1 MPSGT
6 LIAYN
11 QGGSASGTTSSAV
24 SNGTLDIR
32 DPAKQQQN
40 VATLSH
46 DVEHANDSISPI
58 FDKEKEQ
65 KRLQQVKLISE
76 IGTQVS
82 DIVRTQGEL
91 NAEKVARKELAS
103 QGNEKPTQEQIRAA
117 KSYKEAM
124 EPYGTGGDYQRA
136 TQAVTAALQGLA
148 GGDIGSAL
156 AGASAPYL
164 ANFIKQ
170 QTEDNDTAR
179 IMAQAVLGAVVAKT
193 QGNSA
198 AAGAAGAATG
208 ELIAAQLYPSI
219 KREDL
224 SEAQKQTIS
233 ALSTLAAGFIGG
245 AVGGDLAGAAAG
257 AQSGKNAT
265 ENNELGSRL
274 LAEKRYRDY
283 AEQSCG
289 GVAAEVCRSNYS
301 QKIMNESGPVV
312 AVLAGTGVAAGVVL
326 LGPELMLACGMNP
339 TICTEL
345 GIAAVELP
353 FGAATTGGTA
363 LGMGGFGSAA
373 AKEVAAAADATGA
386 VQGAK
391 ATATPRTPLAGPT
404 ENWKTFVNAEKQ
416 IQLEAGAGQRVD
428 QVINETLSGKKNFT
442 SSMTLTTDEAL
453 SAGQKYLGPEYRE
466 IGKPGSGVFHS
477 ADGTKEFRIDSGSI
491 SGAHAPGVP
500 HVHFG
505 VKDPVTGK
513 YISNNHVPYAD

>member
-1 MPSGT
+1 
-6 LIAYN
+6 
-11 QGGSASGTTSSAV
+11 
-24 SNGTLDIR
+24 
-32 DPAKQQQN
+32 
-40 VATLSH
+40 
-46 DVEHANDSISPI
+46 
-58 FDKEKEQ
+58 
-65 KRLQQVKLISE
+65 
-76 IGTQVS
+76 
-82 DIVRTQGEL
+82 
-91 NAEKVARKELAS
+91 
-103 QGNEKPTQEQIRAA
+103 
-117 KSYKEAM
+117 
-124 EPYGTGGDYQRA
+124 
-136 TQAVTAALQGLA
+136 
-148 GGDIGSAL
+148 
-156 AGASAPYL
+156 
-164 ANFIKQ
+164 
-170 QTEDNDTAR
+170 
-179 IMAQAVLGAVVAKT
+179 MAQAVLGAVVAKT

-391 ATATPRTPLAGPT
+391 DVVPNPGKTAVYSST
-404 ENWKTFVNAEKQ
+404 AEDGTVQ
-416 IQLEAGAGQRVD
+416 YVGITDNLEARSAAHLSQKGIEIDAIPGLQNISRSDARAVE
-428 QVINETLSGKKNFT
+428 QVLIEYNGLGKDGGSLINKIN
-442 SSMTLTTDEAL
+442 
-453 SAGQKYLGPEYRE
+453 
-466 IGKPGSGVFHS
+466 
-477 ADGTKEFRIDSGSI
+477 SI
-491 SGAHAPGVP
+491 STANPIYAESLARGAALLKTVGYPG
-500 HVHFG
+500 F
-505 VKDPVTGK
+505 K
-513 YISNNHVPYAD
+513 